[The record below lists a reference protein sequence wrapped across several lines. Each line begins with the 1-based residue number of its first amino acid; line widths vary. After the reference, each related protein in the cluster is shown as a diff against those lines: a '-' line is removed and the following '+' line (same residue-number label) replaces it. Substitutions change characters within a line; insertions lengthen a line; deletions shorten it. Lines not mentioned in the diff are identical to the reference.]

1 MYGIRFL
8 LFNSVTRLLKASNSN
23 KPRPTSVGSPTASM
37 TSIAGVG
44 PKLVAAQTELQACEQ
59 TLAAREA
66 ELDALR
72 IRVVR
77 DGLQARCKALVE
89 CAWTWGE
96 MGKEGLRAL
105 EDSGP
110 NGHGKLTTWAFKS
123 IVLMIQKSYHPNMNF
138 PMSSSSHFR
147 RVIWHRTAQA
157 RIFQ

>member
-1 MYGIRFL
+1 
-8 LFNSVTRLLKASNSN
+8 
-23 KPRPTSVGSPTASM
+23 M

-44 PKLVAAQTELQACEQ
+44 PKLAELQACEH

-77 DGLQARCKALVE
+77 DGLKARCKALVE

-110 NGHGKLTTWAFKS
+110 NGHGNSTPYSFKH
-123 IVLMIQKSYHPNMNF
+123 IILMIHSY
-138 PMSSSSHFR
+138 
-147 RVIWHRTAQA
+147 ITQ
-157 RIFQ
+157 I